1 MDPVSE
7 TAHYI
12 TTGHD
17 READLLLVQHGRLER
32 PGPINVVWDRPRG
45 RSRDLTRRGR
55 PGSTRGRA
63 RQLLRRA
70 LYLFSVPA

>member
-12 TTGHD
+12 TAGRD
-17 READLLLVQHGRLER
+17 SEADLLLVQHGRLER
-32 PGPINVVWDRPRG
+32 PGLINVVWDRPGG

-55 PGSTRGRA
+55 PGTTRGRA
-63 RQLLRRA
+63 RQMLRRA
-70 LYLFSVPA
+70 LDLFSVPA